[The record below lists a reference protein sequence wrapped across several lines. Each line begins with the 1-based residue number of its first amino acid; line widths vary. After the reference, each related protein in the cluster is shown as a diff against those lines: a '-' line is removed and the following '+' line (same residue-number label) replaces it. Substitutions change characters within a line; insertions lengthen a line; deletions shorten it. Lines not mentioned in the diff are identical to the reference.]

1 MYSLEVAPRITKELL
16 LSRHTQE
23 TYFEH
28 YLGIPVK
35 KGLFCSPAII
45 RKDNKPTC
53 AFYKDKKGILK
64 YKDFAGPTFDFV
76 GAVMHIYGISYY
88 LALKMIAN
96 DFGYITVDNL
106 PKNPP
111 KMQYTGYELKETE
124 KARIQVEIQEFTKK
138 ELAWWESFGISLS
151 TLKKFKVFS
160 IKAVFLN
167 GNYFMSSSDKS
178 PIYGYYGGKNSDGDE
193 LWRLY
198 MPSKVNY
205 RFLSNWS
212 ATMIQGSKQLPKDG
226 DIIVITKSL
235 KDVMSL
241 YEFGITAI
249 APNSENLFLTEA
261 QYKKLQ
267 SRFKSI
273 YLLYDRDL
281 PGVKAANKIRK
292 QFPDLQVLLVPKV
305 KDFTD
310 YVKKFGVL
318 KTLNLIDEWLEKRKQ
333 KLMNLLS
340 E

>member
-1 MYSLEVAPRITKELL
+1 MYSLEVTTRITKELL
-16 LSRHTQE
+16 LSKHTQE

-35 KGLFCSPAII
+35 KGNFCSPSII
-45 RKDNKPTC
+45 RTDHKPTC

-76 GAVMHIYGISYY
+76 GAVMYIYDCTYY
-88 LALKMIAN
+88 RALRIIAN
-96 DFGYITVDNL
+96 DFGFIEIQDQ

-111 KMQYTGYELKETE
+111 KIEYSGNQLKETE
-124 KARIQVEIQEFTKK
+124 HARIQVEIQEFTKK
-138 ELAWWESFGISLS
+138 ELVWWTAFGISKK
-151 TLKKFKVFS
+151 TLNKFKVFS
-160 IKAVFLN
+160 IKSVFLN
-167 GNYFMSSSDKS
+167 GNYFMSSSDSS
-178 PIYGYYGGKNSDGDE
+178 PIYGFYGGENSDGDE

-198 MPSKVNY
+198 MPSKIKY

-212 ATMIQGSKQLPKDG
+212 SVMIQGAKQLPDSG
-226 DIIVITKSL
+226 EFIVVTKSL

-249 APNSENLFLTEA
+249 APNSENLFLTES
-261 QYKKLQ
+261 QYARLKLK
-267 SRFKSI
+267 FKEV

-281 PGVKAANKIRK
+281 PGVRAANKIRK
-292 QFPDLQVLLVPKV
+292 QFPDLKILLVPKV

-310 YVKKFGVL
+310 YVKKYGTL
-318 KTLNLIDEWLEKRKQ
+318 KTLNLIDEWLEKRK
-333 KLMNLLS
+333 KNLLS